1 MILGY
6 SKDNAPVFIDQ
17 PEDNLATSY
26 INGDLVNA
34 IKKCKEKKQL
44 LIISHN
50 ATIPMLADAQNI
62 ILCKN
67 INGKILIRSGAM
79 EDSIDGKKNIDSIE

>member
-34 IKKCKEKKQL
+34 IKKVKKKQL

-79 EDSIDGKKNIDSIE
+79 EDSIDGKKI